1 MSEATEA
8 VGLVEGASGQPTANG
23 TAAGGGEDIE
33 ARVSAGIRQAILA
46 GEYAPGQRL
55 IEAELCAEFGASR
68 SIVRVALQVLVSE
81 GLVEIQRHKGARV
94 RVISLPE
101 ALEIVEVRMMLEALA
116 AARAAQLATP
126 EDDAELRDMLAGMRK
141 AVETT
146 DLLVW
151 RDLNE
156 RFHASIQ
163 RISGNGTCTRML
175 ERLRGQVVRHQF
187 QVSLQPGRL
196 VVSLDEHEKIA
207 NAIYARDPEAA
218 ETAMRE
224 HLSTVGEKL
233 AALRPTRYP

>member
-1 MSEATEA
+1 VDPVTEVTDEVGRLEQSSSAPAT
-8 VGLVEGASGQPTANG
+8 N
-23 TAAGGGEDIE
+23 GGEDIE
-33 ARVSAGIRQAILA
+33 ARVSAGIRRAILA

-94 RVISLPE
+94 RVIALPE

-116 AARAAQLATP
+116 ASRAARLATA

-156 RFHASIQ
+156 RFHATIQ

-175 ERLRGQVVRHQF
+175 DRLRGQVVRHQF
-187 QVSLQPGRL
+187 QVTLQPGRL
-196 VVSLDEHEKIA
+196 VVSLGEHERIA
-207 NAIYARDPEAA
+207 AAIYSRDPEAA

-233 AALRPTRYP
+233 GALRTTRYA